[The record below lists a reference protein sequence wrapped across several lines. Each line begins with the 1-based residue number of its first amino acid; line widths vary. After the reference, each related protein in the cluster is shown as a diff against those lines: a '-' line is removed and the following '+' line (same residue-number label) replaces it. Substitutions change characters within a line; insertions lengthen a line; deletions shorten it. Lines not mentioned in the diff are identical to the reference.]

1 MLHICRGGSTA
12 GKTKTKRDRFVPI
25 HPRVKPLLESLSR
38 SVGESLVFPQITE
51 RQLLKRI
58 KIICQE
64 IGLTNAK
71 SYKLHSFRHHFASM
85 CANHQVAYKK
95 ALCWLGHRSSDIL
108 DLYYHLNDAESQAA
122 MAQLAE
128 DTPAFKKRDHQTSN
142 RDTVPSATRGF
153 VSGSQVPSP
162 EGILR
167 ASRESIIEKA
177 SEDECEQALLTLLD
191 CEAERAGF
199 EPAVGVI
206 PLRRFSKPLPS
217 AARPPLRQG
226 RASRPERRL

>member
-25 HPRVKPLLESLSR
+25 HPRVKPLLERLPR
-38 SVGESLVFPQITE
+38 SVGESLVFPEVTE

-64 IGLTNAK
+64 VGLANAS

-95 ALCWLGHRSSDIL
+95 ALLWLGHRSSDIL
-108 DLYYHLNDAESQAA
+108 DLYYHLNDAESQSA
-122 MAQLAE
+122 MASLAE
-128 DTPAFKKRDHQTSN
+128 DTF
-142 RDTVPSATRGF
+142 SALPKDITEKDE
-153 VSGSQVPSP
+153 SP

-167 ASRESIIEKA
+167 ASGESKIKKR
-177 SEDECEQALLTLLD
+177 SEPLSEQEFLSVLD
-191 CEAERAGF
+191 FQAERAGF

-226 RASRPERRL
+226 RASGPERGLYHG